1 MYIICFTSEV
11 FITPERSL
19 FITTEIDVR
28 EEFEIPEIDVS
39 DVPEVYDV
47 PEVFDVPDVFD
58 VSVDYPEMSMRF
70 YFYVMLS
77 I

>member
-1 MYIICFTSEV
+1 M
-11 FITPERSL
+11 FITQEVD
-19 FITTEIDVR
+19 IR

-58 VSVDYPEMSMRF
+58 VSVDYPEMPMRF

>member
-1 MYIICFTSEV
+1 MC
-11 FITPERSL
+11 ITPVTPEV
-19 FITTEIDVR
+19 DVR

-47 PEVFDVPDVFD
+47 PEVFDVPEVYNIPDVFD
-58 VSVDYPEMSMRF
+58 VSDVYPEMSLRIN
-70 YFYVMLS
+70 FYVMLS

>member
-1 MYIICFTSEV
+1 M
-11 FITPERSL
+11 FITPEV
-19 FITTEIDVR
+19 DVR

-47 PEVFDVPDVFD
+47 PEVCNVPDVFD
-58 VSVDYPEMSMRF
+58 VSVDHPEMSIRF

>member
-1 MYIICFTSEV
+1 M
-11 FITPERSL
+11 FITPEV
-19 FITTEIDVR
+19 DVR

-47 PEVFDVPDVFD
+47 PEVFDVLPDVFD

-70 YFYVMLS
+70 YFHVMLS